1 MTSVVP
7 LRVHIYTNGYVLLCS
22 SDYKAGPDHYEDRAM
37 QFSNAARASL
47 EPGYTVEKP
56 PKRAGIDVEVDSAA
70 GMEIVGT
77 GQRRTVAWLSQH
89 ASAVGV
95 DFNTVWARMRMAV
108 VHAVLAAEGPLA
120 EGWGKIE
127 SGGMA
132 SSAQRFIL
140 PKVLGVKFTSQP
152 AHALYVA
159 LRIL

>member
-1 MTSVVP
+1 M
-7 LRVHIYTNGYVLLCS
+7 H
-22 SDYKAGPDHYEDRAM
+22 
-37 QFSNAARASL
+37 FSNAARASL

-56 PKRAGIDVEVDSAA
+56 SDLDSAA

-89 ASAVGV
+89 AASVGV
-95 DFNTVWARMRMAV
+95 DFSTVWARMRTAV

-120 EGWGKIE
+120 EGWRKLE

-140 PKVLGVKFTSQP
+140 PKILGVSQL
-152 AHALYVA
+152 AHAHCWCFPCAISDVGCCLFLVS
-159 LRIL
+159 LRRLIFRWILIGIHICSS